1 VAVIGDLLTT
11 GDPASRVREYLRAL
25 G

>member
-1 VAVIGDLLTT
+1 VAVIGDLLIG
-11 GDPASRVREYLRAL
+11 GDPERRVREYLRAL